1 MEVSSRVG
9 RGWQKWRSLTGV
21 MCDKKM
27 PLKLKGKV
35 YRTVIRPVI
44 MYGSETWAMRKED
57 EKMMET
63 AEMKMLRL
71 TTGITKLDKV
81 KNEVTR
87 QKM

>member
-1 MEVSSRVG
+1 MAKVEGPNGSMYG
-9 RGWQKWRSLTGV
+9 
-21 MCDKKM
+21 KKM

-63 AEMKMLRL
+63 AEMKMLRWN
-71 TTGITKLDKV
+71 TGITKLDKV

-87 QKM
+87 QKCR